1 MVCDT
6 CSHSALFLLATSV
19 PISWAGISKNRLV
32 KSLETVTRPSK
43 SGMLLTCGWNM
54 TRRMGLLANWRTG
67 AAIIAAALV
76 VCGEACAH
84 ASGGGSLGF
93 LSNIFTGSISKG
105 SQTAPSGQHPGTSV
119 QAQAAPTTGST
130 PLPWS
135 GENGASGHPL
145 MNASAIREAAANFD
159 NCVASMWPSAA
170 RRNISRASFE
180 RFTAGLT
187 PDLRIMDL
195 MDSQPEFT
203 KSIWNYLDILVND
216 NRLVRGREILAKYKL
231 QFDVVEKAYGI
242 DRYAIAAIWGIES
255 NYSTQMGDRNV
266 LQSTATLACIG
277 RRQKY
282 FRDEFL
288 SALEILHHGDLRPE
302 QMRGSWAGAFGPTQ
316 FMPTAFKRYAV
327 DGDGDGRRDVVDN
340 PADLIAST
348 ANNLKKDGWQTGHT
362 WGYEVAVPQG
372 FNYMLADRAKA
383 MTIAQWEH
391 LGLKRAGGQSIPHPT
406 EKAYLLAPAGAKG
419 PGFLMLQNFRVIMK
433 YNPAEAYALAIGHFA
448 DRLRGGAPFVQP
460 WPRQEREL
468 SRAER
473 LELQQLLAQRG
484 FYRGVPD
491 GQLGGQTREALRGFQ
506 ISIGA
511 PADGFASSEVLE
523 WLRGR

>member
-1 MVCDT
+1 
-6 CSHSALFLLATSV
+6 
-19 PISWAGISKNRLV
+19 
-32 KSLETVTRPSK
+32 
-43 SGMLLTCGWNM
+43 M
-54 TRRMGLLANWRTG
+54 TRAKESLAREPLARVRTS
-67 AAIIAAALV
+67 AVIIAALLLG
-76 VCGEACAH
+76 GEAH
-84 ASGGGSLGF
+84 AQSSGGGGPLGF
-93 LSNIFTGSISKG
+93 FENIFTGSLSKG
-105 SQTAPSGQHPGTSV
+105 GQSAPSEQRTSASAQAQTAPPAATNGT
-119 QAQAAPTTGST
+119 P
-130 PLPWS
+130 PPWS
-135 GENGASGHPL
+135 GEDGASGHPL
-145 MNASAIREAAANFD
+145 MTASAIREAAANFD
-159 NCVASMWPSAA
+159 NCVASMWPDAA
-170 RRNISRASFE
+170 RRNISQQSFE

-203 KSIWNYLDILVND
+203 KSIWDYLDILVND
-216 NRLVRGREILAKYKL
+216 NRLAKGREILAKYKP
-231 QFDVVEKAYGI
+231 QFDAVEKTYGV
-242 DRYAIAAIWGIES
+242 DRYTIAAIWGIES

-327 DGDGDGRRDVVDN
+327 DADGDGRRDVVDN
-340 PADLIAST
+340 PVDLIAST
-348 ANNLKKDGWQTGHT
+348 ANNLKKDGWQTGQS
-362 WGYEVAVPQG
+362 WGYEVVVPPG
-372 FNYMLADRAKA
+372 FNYMLADRARA
-383 MTIAQWEH
+383 MTLAQWEH
-391 LGLKRAGGQSIPHPT
+391 LGLKRAGNQPFPNPSD
-406 EKAYLLAPAGAKG
+406 KAYLLAPAGAEG
-419 PGFLMLQNFRVIMK
+419 PGFLMLQNFRVILK

-448 DRLRGGAPFVQP
+448 DRLRGSAPFVQP

-473 LELQQLLAQRG
+473 LELQQLLAERG

-506 ISIGA
+506 ASIGA
-511 PADGFASSEVLE
+511 PADGFASADVLE
-523 WLRGR
+523 RLRGP